1 MTSPVPTDHAN
12 VTTAV
17 QSTLTT
23 GLNDYNF
30 RDGAFA
36 SQFSNTSDPIS
47 VLQVLTSSLY
57 LTEAEKNI
65 LRPLL
70 STLILLAN
78 TDLTT
83 MPDEK
88 HAKITNSIIK
98 SDGSTGHILDAAQQ
112 LFEEDGQKRGLFNTP
127 TLVQATDPEIGEVL
141 FTHAVST
148 KMNLTVLPQ
157 GKAKA
162 GKRLGL
168 GALPRFL
175 ASEALRAKDLGTVT
189 PGGTI
194 GEQQRQLQ
202 LLTKEGEEN

>member
-36 SQFSNTSDPIS
+36 SQFSNTSDPI
-47 VLQVLTSSLY
+47 
-57 LTEAEKNI
+57 
-65 LRPLL
+65 

-194 GEQQRQLQ
+194 GEQQRQLL